1 MNQPETE
8 KIEPGQFTLHVL
20 REAIQSRSVEQIKAV
35 TMTLSV
41 HPWHFHGCTL
51 EARGHWMTNN
61 LANAR
66 QAVKRAQDALSI
78 AQQSEA
84 RATDELAGE
93 LHEWTGTELLAAF
106 LAEQAKGGV
115 S

>member
-8 KIEPGQFTLHVL
+8 KIELGQFTLRVL
-20 REAIQSRSVEQIKAV
+20 LEAIQIRSVEQIKAV

-41 HPWHFHGCTL
+41 HPWHFHGCTF
-51 EARGHWMTNN
+51 
-61 LANAR
+61 
-66 QAVKRAQDALSI
+66 
-78 AQQSEA
+78 EA